1 VPQGSRAGSVS
12 RLIEPV
18 LVASGICKAY
28 GGVQALQGVD
38 IALYPGEVHGLCGEN
53 GSGKSTLL
61 KILSGQVARDSG
73 TVLLQ
78 GDEVQFR
85 NPGEALR
92 AGVAT
97 VTQERTLVPQL
108 TVAENVLLG
117 PGKSRK
123 AWGIDWRTT
132 RNRAEEVLQR
142 VGCPASVNAL
152 VSDLPPGQAQLVEIA
167 RALTID
173 MKVLVLDEPT
183 SSLSTHEV
191 EALFTAVRGLREQ
204 GVAIVFISHRMPEV
218 FEICDR
224 VSILRDGHLVSSGPI
239 ADYTPD
245 RVVEDM
251 LGRELSAFQAASHTV
266 DHAEPILELRGL
278 AVERRC
284 ADVSIT
290 LGRGEI
296 LGIAGLVGAGHS
308 EVVETL
314 FGMHPSYQGDIRI
327 RGNTVRIKDPRRAMR
342 QRLAFVPGDR
352 KVNGLVLDMSVLE
365 NAVMASTS
373 LMARLRLPK
382 PPKAVRFVK
391 QCVDQFGIVT
401 ESLATPVVRLSGG
414 NQQKVLLSK
423 WVGTDPEILVLDE
436 PTRGVDVGAKAE
448 IYRILLAQR
457 DAGMSI
463 LISSSEVPELLTLCD
478 RIVVMHRGRIAGTLS
493 ADQADEETV
502 LRYAMGQGHA
512 PGQAD

>member
-1 VPQGSRAGSVS
+1 
-12 RLIEPV
+12 
-18 LVASGICKAY
+18 
-28 GGVQALQGVD
+28 VD
-38 IALYPGEVHGLCGEN
+38 IRLFPGEVHGLCGEN

-61 KILSGQVARDSG
+61 KILSGQVTRDEG
-73 TVLLQ
+73 TVSLA
-78 GDEVQFR
+78 DSSVEFK

-92 AGVAT
+92 AGIAT

-117 PGKSRK
+117 HGKSRK
-123 AWGIDWRTT
+123 PWGIDWRST
-132 RNRAEEVLQR
+132 RQRAREVLDR
-142 VGCPASVNAL
+142 VDCPATVDAL

-167 RALTID
+167 RSLTTD

-191 EALFTAVRGLREQ
+191 EALFKAVRGLREQ

-224 VSILRDGHLVSSGPI
+224 LTILRDGHLVSSGVI
-239 ADYTPD
+239 SEFSPD
-245 RVVEDM
+245 RVVADM
-251 LGRELSAFQAASHTV
+251 LGRELSAFQSLSHAAGES
-266 DHAEPILELRGL
+266 EPILEIRALG
-278 AVERRC
+278 VERRC
-284 ADVSIT
+284 QEVSLT
-290 LGRGEI
+290 LGKGEI

-314 FGMHPSYQGDIRI
+314 FGIHPDYDGEVLVH
-327 RGNTVRIKDPRRAMR
+327 GTPVRIKDPRRAMR
-342 QRLAFVPGDR
+342 QRVAFVPGDR

-373 LMARLRLPK
+373 LAGRLRQPR

-391 QCVDQFGIVT
+391 QCVEQFGIVT
-401 ESLATPVVRLSGG
+401 ESLSTPVVRLSGG

-423 WVGTDPEILVLDE
+423 WVGTEPEILVLDE

-478 RIVVMHRGRIAGTLS
+478 RIVVMHRGRVAGTLL
-493 ADQADEETV
+493 ADEADEETV
-502 LRYAMGQGHA
+502 LRYAMGQA
-512 PGQAD
+512 S

>member
-1 VPQGSRAGSVS
+1 
-12 RLIEPV
+12 
-18 LVASGICKAY
+18 
-28 GGVQALQGVD
+28 
-38 IALYPGEVHGLCGEN
+38 
-53 GSGKSTLL
+53 
-61 KILSGQVARDSG
+61 
-73 TVLLQ
+73 
-78 GDEVQFR
+78 
-85 NPGEALR
+85 
-92 AGVAT
+92 
-97 VTQERTLVPQL
+97 
-108 TVAENVLLG
+108 
-117 PGKSRK
+117 
-123 AWGIDWRTT
+123 
-132 RNRAEEVLQR
+132 
-142 VGCPASVNAL
+142 
-152 VSDLPPGQAQLVEIA
+152 
-167 RALTID
+167 
-173 MKVLVLDEPT
+173 
-183 SSLSTHEV
+183 
-191 EALFTAVRGLREQ
+191 
-204 GVAIVFISHRMPEV
+204 FISHRMPEV

-239 ADYTPD
+239 GDYSPD
-245 RVVEDM
+245 RVVADM
-251 LGRELSAFQAASHTV
+251 LGRELSAFQAASHGAE
-266 DHAEPILELRGL
+266 HAEPILELRSV
-278 AVERRC
+278 AVDRRC
-284 ADVSIT
+284 VDVSIT

-308 EVVETL
+308 EIVETL
-314 FGMHPSYQGDIRI
+314 FGMHPSYQGEIRI
-327 RGNTVRIKDPRRAMR
+327 RGNSVRIKDPRRAMR

-423 WVGTDPEILVLDE
+423 WVGTEPEILVLDE

-478 RIVVMHRGRIAGTLS
+478 RIVVMHRGRIAGTLR

-502 LRYAMGQGHA
+502 LRYAMGQA
-512 PGQAD
+512 NATGQAN